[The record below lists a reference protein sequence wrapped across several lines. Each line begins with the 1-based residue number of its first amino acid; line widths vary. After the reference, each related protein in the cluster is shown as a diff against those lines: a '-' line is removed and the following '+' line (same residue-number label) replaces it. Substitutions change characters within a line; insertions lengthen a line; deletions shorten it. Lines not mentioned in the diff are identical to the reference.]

1 MKDNMLI
8 PWRKIIA
15 SSVLTLLLIFILGF
29 IDALLCSYFVITMK
43 TAHILMFAVV
53 FIAEFFS
60 LFIVKAKDRN
70 IIYTILSAV
79 ISFLMLLTL
88 GMFMKYD
95 FNCKYTLYIFLT
107 LCIAA
112 VLNSITKAI
121 IK

>member
-15 SSVLTLLLIFILGF
+15 SSVLTLLLIFIFGF

-43 TAHILMFAVV
+43 TAHLLMFAMV
-53 FIAEFFS
+53 FIAEFIS
-60 LFIVKAKDRN
+60 LFIVK
-70 IIYTILSAV
+70 TILSAV

-95 FNCKYTLYIFLT
+95 FNGEYTIYILLA